1 MRDMNVAGDGV
12 AKRKPEAAPLR
23 FGAFRNDAEHVRA
36 LERVKIWTRES
47 LELAADDAILVAE
60 LACARP
66 GCPPLE
72 TVVTFWTRA
81 GERHWFKMFKP
92 AAEVTFDDLPPA
104 WLKDALYAADP
115 VDGACC

>member
-1 MRDMNVAGDGV
+1 MTNAATDIAESPTPHR
-12 AKRKPEAAPLR
+12 APLR
-23 FGAFRNDAEHVRA
+23 FGAFRQDDGTSRA
-36 LERVKIWTRES
+36 LDRVRDWTRES
-47 LELAADDAILVAE
+47 LELAEEDTVLVAE
-60 LACARP
+60 VECARP

-81 GERHWFKMFKP
+81 GERHWFKVFK
-92 AAEVTFDDLPPA
+92 AVAEVVFDDLPPA